1 MSNTPRI
8 SLPKNWKRRTK
19 SAVLHAIS
27 LAQFSLAYAR
37 GWAANR
43 FNARVQLTA
52 ENDQLREYL
61 ALLCEET
68 RIKDAR
74 TTRLAPHGRP
84 HYTPTERMAML
95 ELRAAR
101 RWSLTE
107 AARRFQLTPTTIAS
121 WMRRIDE
128 EGHNAMLQTSEPV
141 NKFPDFVA
149 YVVQRLKTL
158 CPSMGK
164 VKIAQTLCRAGLHL
178 GVTTVG
184 RMLKE
189 TPQFIATPGTQASG
203 HVVRAKRRNHVW
215 HVDLTVVPTSTGF

>member
-43 FNARVQLTA
+43 FNARVRLTA

-74 TTRLAPHGRP
+74 TARLAPHGRP
-84 HYTPTERMAML
+84 HY
-95 ELRAAR
+95 
-101 RWSLTE
+101 
-107 AARRFQLTPTTIAS
+107 
-121 WMRRIDE
+121 
-128 EGHNAMLQTSEPV
+128 SEW
-141 NKFPDFVA
+141 
-149 YVVQRLKTL
+149 R
-158 CPSMGK
+158 C
-164 VKIAQTLCRAGLHL
+164 
-178 GVTTVG
+178 
-184 RMLKE
+184 
-189 TPQFIATPGTQASG
+189 
-203 HVVRAKRRNHVW
+203 
-215 HVDLTVVPTSTGF
+215 